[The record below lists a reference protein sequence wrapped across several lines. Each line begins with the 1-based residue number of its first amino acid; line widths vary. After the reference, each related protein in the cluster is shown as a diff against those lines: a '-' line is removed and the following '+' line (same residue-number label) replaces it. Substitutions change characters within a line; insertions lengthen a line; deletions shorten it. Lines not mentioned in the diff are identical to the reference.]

1 VSISRKFILLEDCAN
16 LGYPQ
21 SAVSP
26 EAEAVRKGPG
36 STADGRLDYNAEVRE
51 NKELYT
57 ASTTG

>member
-1 VSISRKFILLEDCAN
+1 MSISRKVILLEDCAN

-36 STADGRLDYNAEVRE
+36 PTADGRLDYNAEVRE
-51 NKELYT
+51 NKEL
-57 ASTTG
+57 